1 MDHPVPFCL
10 HVNVIPCYDAAVDLS
25 YSFWMVSVDAILTI
39 KFVKSLVSL
48 PVPPCTMRVSFHSD
62 LFLYSN
68 STLYMLMIFQFQQ
81 IATENENVHLY
92 PMYYVQ
98 S

>member
-10 HVNVIPCYDAAVDLS
+10 HVNLIPCHDAAVDLS

-48 PVPPCTMRVSFHSD
+48 PVPPCTIRVSFHSD

-68 STLYMLMIFQFQQ
+68 STLC
-81 IATENENVHLY
+81 
-92 PMYYVQ
+92 
-98 S
+98 